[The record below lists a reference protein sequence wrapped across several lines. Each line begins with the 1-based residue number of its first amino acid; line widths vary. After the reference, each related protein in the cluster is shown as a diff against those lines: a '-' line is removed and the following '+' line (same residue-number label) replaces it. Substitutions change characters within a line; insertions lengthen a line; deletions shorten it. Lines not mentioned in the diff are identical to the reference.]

1 MAEPE
6 ELIIE
11 GAHFITRHV
20 HGVLRRRARAADD
33 GATITVRDI
42 RQRLEAFA
50 TALCGVPIP
59 IRDAD
64 VAAPL
69 SWLAR
74 LATRSPARRPA
85 RVGFPA
91 ADDRCVYLP
100 QRLDGLEAD
109 AAIERYR
116 LVTVTQAVRLMRGTS
131 TWAFGAGSEEIRD
144 RFLAA
149 EAAVVDG
156 WMARETP
163 GLVSTLRTLKRE
175 ALSDRP
181 PMRTF
186 TRREQAVES
195 TVRAVLSC
203 DGAYDGPVD
212 APASETLR
220 WAVARTS
227 RTHAPGRYR
236 ALPRVWYWGYPARP
250 SMMQGRAQA
259 AYAEPS
265 ESHTVRPR
273 VAEMPRRPRI
283 REAAPDEDDAEQGT
297 WIFRADEPQESV
309 EDPLGLQRPIDREQD
324 ADADAL
330 GDSLSELPE
339 ARVVRTP
346 EKPREILRS
355 GETARTPIA
364 ERPRPAAAGI
374 AYPEWDYRRSDY
386 IEAGA
391 IVREHPPGPGDPA
404 WIADALRRHNRLI
417 RRVQAV
423 FGRLRPRRIEI
434 GRQADGPDVDVSACV
449 SAAADLRAGG
459 MIDDRLYTASR
470 PERRRLA
477 IGLLVDVSASTDAWI
492 SSNRRIVDVEKEA
505 LLVVCEALDALGDRY
520 GVFAFSGEGPSDV
533 SVLTVKRFSEAL
545 GPDVRERIAG
555 LDADRYTRLGAAIRH
570 AAAMVARERSD
581 RAVLF
586 VLSDGKPN
594 DVDLYEGMYGVEDA
608 RQAVAETR
616 AQGTHVF
623 CLTVDREAPQYA
635 GRIFG
640 ASGFAVLPRAERLL
654 MVLVDVLRRHVG
666 R

>member
-20 HGVLRRRARAADD
+20 HDVLRRRARAADD

-42 RQRLEAFA
+42 RPRLEAFA
-50 TALCGVPIP
+50 TALCGVSIP
-59 IRDAD
+59 IREAD

-74 LATRSPARRPA
+74 LAARRPP
-85 RVGFPA
+85 RVAWPA

-100 QRLDGLEAD
+100 QSLDGLDAD

-131 TWAFGAGSEEIRD
+131 TLAFGAGSEEIRD

-156 WMARETP
+156 WIARETP
-163 GLVSTLRTLKRE
+163 GLVSILRTLQRE
-175 ALSDRP
+175 ALSERP
-181 PMRTF
+181 PTQTF

-195 TVRAVLSC
+195 TVRAVLSG
-203 DGAYDGPVD
+203 DGAYDGPAD

-220 WAVARTS
+220 WAVARTGT
-227 RTHAPGRYR
+227 THLPGRYR
-236 ALPRVWYWGYPARP
+236 AVPRVWYWGYPTQP
-250 SMMQGRAQA
+250 SMMQRHAQA
-259 AYAEPS
+259 AYAEP
-265 ESHTVRPR
+265 ESHAVRPR
-273 VAEMPRRPRI
+273 VSEMLRRPRI

-309 EDPLGLQRPIDREQD
+309 EDPFGLQRPIDREQD

-330 GDSLSELPE
+330 GDSLSELSE

-355 GETARTPIA
+355 GETERTPIA
-364 ERPRPAAAGI
+364 ERPRPAVAGI
-374 AYPEWDYRRSDY
+374 AYPEWDYRCSDY
-386 IEAGA
+386 IEAGT

-404 WIADALRRHNRLI
+404 WIADALRRHDRLI

-434 GRQADGPDVDVSACV
+434 GRQADGPDVDVNSCV
-449 SAAADLRAGG
+449 SAAADMRAGG
-459 MIDDRLYTASR
+459 IIDDRLYTASR

-492 SSNRRIVDVEKEA
+492 SSDRRIVDVEKEA

-520 GVFAFSGEGPSDV
+520 EVFAFSGEGPSDV

-545 GPDVRERIAG
+545 GPAVRERIAG

-640 ASGFAVLPRAERLL
+640 ASGFALLPRAERLL
-654 MVLVDVLRRHVG
+654 MVLVDVLRRHV
-666 R
+666 RR